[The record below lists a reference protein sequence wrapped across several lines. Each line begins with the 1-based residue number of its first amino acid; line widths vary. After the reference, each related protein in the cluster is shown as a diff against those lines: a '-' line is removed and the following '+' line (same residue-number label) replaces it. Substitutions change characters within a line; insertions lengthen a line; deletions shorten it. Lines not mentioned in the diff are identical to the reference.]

1 MHRNYSPIALLT
13 ILLMS
18 FTGLSAAQAGSSG
31 VLNSNRAIDWTFA
44 GIPGGIPS
52 GSWTQCGATIS
63 PGASATTIVNALNH
77 TGSGY
82 TSCGANT
89 YIQLAAG
96 TFNLSSGI
104 DCKGCRDTELRGMGA
119 DQTHL
124 VFTAGSSC
132 QGGNG
137 QCLVGFESSDS
148 TYPNGPPGQI
158 YNWSSGY
165 SKGTTSITLSS
176 GSGITANSTMLVLD
190 QCDTGYSGAPC
201 SGSATDNGNY
211 FNCGDA
217 FNPTTLKGCSVNNPD
232 GGAARSHRF
241 QWEMV
246 EATAC
251 SPSCGSSGTTTVT
264 ITPPLQHPNWA
275 SGQTPQ
281 VWLIQPSRNVG
292 VRNLSIDGSST
303 NTSAA
308 LSFYNDA
315 YAWAT
320 GVAVLH
326 PYSMGIYV
334 DQSIHVQIESNYVYD
349 AGQNSTASDP
359 SGINYTGSNNL
370 IQNNIVQ
377 KAHVEIIGNGPDNGN
392 VVAYNYLI
400 NAYGGDDFLF
410 GGLWDGHSNGIDY
423 NLFEGNVVNQVFQDQ
438 IHGSHLMETFYRNFL
453 TGWESCANGQCG
465 SSTQKDS
472 SVSAAD
478 ALSYNRYG
486 NWVGNVMGTPGVS
499 TASYQS
505 ATNEY
510 VLGGAAGS
518 IWILGSGNQSVGIG
532 GPIPLDSI
540 VGSTIMRWGNWDAVN
555 GATRWNTS
563 EVPSGISVYPNAV
576 PTSTCTSSAACPPSF
591 YLSSR
596 PSWWAA
602 SIPFPAIGPDVTGGN
617 VGQCAG
623 TMNTSGHY
631 AGVAATS
638 SANCVNSSLNTAWG
652 GHINAIPAMA
662 CFLNVMNG
670 PPDGSGNALTFNA
683 NTCYGSGGS
692 TGGSGSGTPPPAPT
706 NLQDVVN

>member
-1 MHRNYSPIALLT
+1 LRRYYSPIVVFT
-13 ILLMS
+13 ILLFS
-18 FTGLSAAQAGSSG
+18 GLCIAQTPWSG
-31 VLNSNRAIDWTFA
+31 VLNSNRAIDWSFA
-44 GIPGGIPS
+44 GIPNGIPS
-52 GSWTQCGATIS
+52 SSWTQCGATIS
-63 PGASATTIVNALNH
+63 PGASASTIVNALNH

-96 TFNLSSGI
+96 TFNLSSAI
-104 DCKGCRDTELRGMGA
+104 DCKGCNNTELRGMGA

-124 VFTAGSSC
+124 VFSAGSTC

-148 TYPNGPPGQI
+148 TYPNGPPSNI
-158 YNWSSGY
+158 YNWTSGY
-165 SKGTTSITLSS
+165 SKGSTSITLSS
-176 GSGITANSTMLVLD
+176 GASIKANSTILVLD

-201 SGSATDNGNY
+201 SGSAVDNGNF

-217 FNPTTLKGCSVNNPD
+217 YNPGSHTGCSVNNPD

-251 SPSCGSSGTTTVT
+251 SPSCGGSGATTVT
-264 ITPPLQHPNWA
+264 ITPPLQHPNWT
-275 SGQTPQ
+275 SGQNPQ
-281 VWLIQPSRNVG
+281 IWLIQPSRFVG
-292 VRNLSIDGSST
+292 IRNLSIDGSATS
-303 NTSAA
+303 TSAA
-308 LSFYNDA
+308 VSFYNDA
-315 YAWAT
+315 YVWAT
-320 GVAVLH
+320 GVAVFH

-334 DQSIHVQIESNYVYD
+334 DQTIHAQIESNYVFD
-349 AGQNSTASDP
+349 AGHDSDASDP

-370 IQNNIVQ
+370 IDNNIVQ

-410 GGLWDGHSNGIDY
+410 GGLWDGHSNGVDY
-423 NLFEGNVVNQVFQDQ
+423 NLFEGNVVNQVFEDQ

-453 TGWESCANGQCG
+453 TGWESCSNGNCG
-465 SSTQKDS
+465 SNTQKDS
-472 SVSAAD
+472 SVATAD
-478 ALSYNRYG
+478 VLSYNRYG
-486 NWVGNVMGTPGVS
+486 NWVGNVMGTPGIETS
-499 TASYQS
+499 AYQS

-510 VLGGAAGS
+510 DLGGAAGD

-532 GPIPLDSI
+532 GPIPLDSV
-540 VGSTIMRWGNWDAVN
+540 VGTTVMRWGNWDAFN
-555 GATRWNTS
+555 NATRWNTS

-576 PTSTCTSSAACPPSF
+576 PTSSCTSSASCPPSF
-591 YLSSR
+591 FLTARPAWWSS
-596 PSWWAA
+596 

-617 VGQCAG
+617 IGQCSG
-623 TMNTSGHY
+623 TKNASGSF

-638 SANCVNSSLNTAWG
+638 SANCASTSLSSAWA
-652 GHINAIPAMA
+652 GHINAIPAMS

-683 NTCYGSGGS
+683 NACYGGGS
-692 TGGSGSGTPPPAPT
+692 TSSTPPTPPPAPT
-706 NLQDVVN
+706 GLSATVN